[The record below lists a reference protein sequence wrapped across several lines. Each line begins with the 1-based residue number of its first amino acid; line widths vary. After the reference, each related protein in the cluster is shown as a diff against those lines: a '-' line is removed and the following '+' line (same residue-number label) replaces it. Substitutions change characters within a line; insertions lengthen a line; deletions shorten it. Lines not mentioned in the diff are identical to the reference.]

1 MQNFLEQTFCIYIY
15 KFMLYNV
22 LKKSNNIIDFDFY
35 MLSAALIA
43 MRIIQIGNVSVPR

>member
-1 MQNFLEQTFCIYIY
+1 MLNENISEQMFCIYIY

-22 LKKSNNIIDFDFY
+22 LKKLDNIIGFGFI

-43 MRIIQIGNVSVPR
+43 MRII